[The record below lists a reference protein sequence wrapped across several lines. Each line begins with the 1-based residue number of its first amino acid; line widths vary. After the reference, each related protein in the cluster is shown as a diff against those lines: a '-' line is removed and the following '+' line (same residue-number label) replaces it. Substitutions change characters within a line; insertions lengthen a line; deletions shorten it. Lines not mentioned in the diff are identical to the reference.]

1 MRLILSF
8 TDDDLSEDSY
18 KTLCYTENGK
28 LFLNNSVDIT
38 YIDFF
43 QFFFSDYFTEIVYYE
58 DKRPVCPVCG
68 CKMDDNG
75 SRVAK
80 PNKLEGIRKEQ
91 YICLICGK
99 TRVTSL
105 EPFIK
110 QYCNYSFD
118 IGEKCLNYDYIGY
131 LSYEKKAEMIR
142 FENGV
147 EMPRQTAYYFES
159 IYDDDFLNRQEEQLA
174 ELLKQNGIKASGYY
188 HLDEQYPFKNSNSLV
203 RLALIDA
210 ITKMPI
216 NELII
221 DKKDFDKTVV
231 ESFLE
236 SSLSG
241 LPQIALVT
249 DGAPMYPEIIKKIGL
264 KHQLCIFHILK
275 NHHDYS
281 FKSINKVS
289 RRINTINTNLER
301 NKDTIKLLEQDI
313 KDNNFSKKKKRKIRA
328 KIDKLKNENRNLR
341 KKRKTKK
348 KELTE
353 LLNNNECIENMYNVE
368 DKKSATRRFNTLNN
382 RRKFLD
388 KNTCKFLE
396 NLGKKF
402 DSTTQYYD
410 DPLIPR
416 TNNNIERFFG
426 ITLPH
431 YIKRKYRTVKGLTR
445 WLRLQRIRWIR
456 RNVLHKHNLENIPL
470 MHQQQNIINLKT

>member
-18 KTLCYTENGK
+18 KTLGYTDKGK
-28 LFLNNSVDIT
+28 LFLNNVVDIK

-43 QFFFSDYFTEIVYYE
+43 QFFFTDYNEIVYYE
-58 DKRPVCPVCG
+58 DKQPVCPVCG
-68 CKMDDNG
+68 CKMDNNG
-75 SRVAK
+75 SRIIK

-91 YICLICGK
+91 YICPNCGK
-99 TRVTSL
+99 TQVTSL

-110 QYCNYSFD
+110 EYCNYSYD

-159 IYDDDFLNRQEEQLA
+159 IYDDDFLNRQEQQLA
-174 ELLKQNGIKASGYY
+174 ELLKQYGIEASGYY
-188 HLDEQYPFKNSNSLV
+188 HLDEQYPYENTNPLV

-210 ITKMPI
+210 ITQLPI

-241 LPQIALVT
+241 LPKIALVT

-275 NHHDYS
+275 NHHDNS
-281 FKSINKVS
+281 FKNINKVS
-289 RRINTINTNLER
+289 RRINTINNNIKR
-301 NKDTIKLLEQDI
+301 NKNTIKTLEQDI
-313 KDNNFSKKKKRKIRA
+313 KDNDYSKKKKRKKRQ
-328 KIDKLKNENRNLR
+328 KIDKIKKENKRLRNE
-341 KKRKTKK
+341 RKTKK
-348 KELTE
+348 NELKE
-353 LLNNNECIENMYNVE
+353 LLNNNKYIENMYDTE
-368 DKKSATRRFNTLNN
+368 DKKSATRRFNTLHN
-382 RRKFLD
+382 RKTFLD

-402 DSTTQYYD
+402 DKTIQYYD
-410 DPLIPR
+410 DQLIPR
-416 TNNNIERFFG
+416 TNNNIERYFG

-431 YIKRKYRTVKGLTR
+431 YIKRKYRTIKGLTR